1 MYASPTALT
10 SAQLHQLLTA
20 ADRSN
25 PVGLRDYAMLLCL
38 ASLGLRA
45 KEVAGLS
52 LDDIDFAFGQR
63 WIAHKGSIGHQIDL
77 VEERFPPVRLNT
89 DHAQIP
95 LIRSLLVEMSWCLFQ
110 QKLCH
115 TRSDGVHSGPHQH
128 TPHHEASR
136 IFIVWLTASR

>member
-1 MYASPTALT
+1 MLVATARELQGMTALPTAQIEDARRRAE
-10 SAQLHQLLTA
+10 AQ
-20 ADRSN
+20 DR
-25 PVGLRDYAMLLCL
+25 L
-38 ASLGLRA
+38 
-45 KEVAGLS
+45 E
-52 LDDIDFAFGQR
+52 DIDFAFGQR

-77 VEERFPPVRLNT
+77 VKERFPPVRLNT